1 MQSLTAKQQQQIA
14 ALIDSASDKM
24 IAKKLGVDSDTVQ
37 TFRRNQQMARRQK
50 RERIFRMVMLALPV
64 VVLALFEMILRLV
77 NYGGNLALFVPK
89 EEAPGLSRINDNVG
103 RRYFAS
109 TEILPETSNDVFSV
123 TKPANSFRIFF
134 LGGSSTFGYPYAH
147 NGSMSKMLGQ
157 RLADYFPDRK
167 IEIVN
172 LGMPAISS
180 FSLLDMIDEVLAQR
194 PDALVI
200 YAGHNEFYGALG
212 AGSTESLGR
221 SRTLI
226 NFYLGLQRWK
236 TVLLLRDGLAKF
248 QGWFASAGESKDAGS
263 TLMEQMVGD
272 AAIAYGSEIYRR
284 GLDFYKANLE
294 KIIVRAKQ
302 NNVRVLLS
310 EVVSNVRDQEP
321 FVSLYAP
328 QVDLAGFQKTLEA
341 GRALES
347 TGRYDQA
354 LALYDSLAA
363 IDVRAAIVHFR
374 LGKVYEQ
381 LGNFEASRTA
391 YERARDFDGLRFRA
405 SEDINR
411 VLHEVA
417 QSYGTPIVAMTEAF
431 EADSP
436 HGLIG
441 NSLMLEHLHPNLRGY
456 FIMGREIAHAMKQHG
471 FIAEKW
477 DETRSRPDSVYWDE
491 RGVTP
496 LDEEVAGI
504 RIAVLKN
511 SWPFVPKGS
520 SRPFAYTPRS
530 EFEKLAHT
538 TWRRELTWEQAH
550 VKLAEDFSRQRR
562 FREAAAEYEALIL
575 ETPYNVSPY
584 VRAGLVYLAIGDEER
599 AYQRFLQ
606 SIKIEPTA
614 EACKYV
620 GSILVQRNNPIH
632 GIPYLERSLIL
643 NPSDMQARYNLTGA
657 YLLVGNTAK
666 VAAHLAELEKLAPN
680 NQQVV
685 ELKKS
690 LASLRAAK
698 GESANL

>member
-1 MQSLTAKQQQQIA
+1 MQSLTTKQQQQIA
-14 ALIDSASDKM
+14 ALSDSDSDKK
-24 IAKKLGVDSDTVQ
+24 IAKKLGVDPNAVQ
-37 TFRRNQQMARRQK
+37 AFRRNQQMSRRQK
-50 RERIFRMVMLALPV
+50 RERIFRLVMVALPV
-64 VVLALFEMILRLV
+64 VGLALFEVTLRLV

-89 EEAPGLSRINDNVG
+89 EEAPGLSRINENVG

-109 TEILPETSNDVFSV
+109 TEILPETSNDVFAV
-123 TKPANSFRIFF
+123 TKPAHSFRIFF

-157 RLADYFPDRK
+157 RLADYFPERK

-194 PDALVI
+194 PDAVVI

-212 AGSTESLGR
+212 VGSTESLGR

-236 TVLLLRDGLAKF
+236 TVLLLRDGLAKL
-248 QGWFASAGESKDAGS
+248 QGWLASTAGPKDAGS

-272 AAIAYGSEIYRR
+272 AAIAYGSETYRR

-294 KIIVRAKQ
+294 EIIVRAKQ

-328 QVDLAGFQKTLEA
+328 RVDLAGFQKTLEA

-363 IDVRAAIVHFR
+363 IDAGSAILHFR
-374 LGKVYEQ
+374 RG
-381 LGNFEASRTA
+381 RA
-391 YERARDFDGLRFRA
+391 YELLGDYETSRATYNRARDLDGLRFRA
-405 SEDINR
+405 STDINR

-417 QSYGTPIVAMTEAF
+417 QSYSVPIVAMATAF

-436 HGLIG
+436 NGLVG
-441 NSLMLEHLHPNLRGY
+441 NNLMLEHLHPNLRGY
-456 FIMGREIAHAMKQHG
+456 FIMGREIARTMQQHG

-477 DETRSRPDSVYWDE
+477 DEARSRPDSVYWRE

-496 LDEEVAGI
+496 LDDEVARI

-511 SWPFVPKGS
+511 SWPFVAKGS
-520 SRPFAYTPRS
+520 SKPFAYTPRS
-530 EFEKLAHT
+530 EFEKLAYS
-538 TWRRELTWEQAH
+538 TWRRELTWEEAH

-575 ETPYNVSPY
+575 ETPFNVSPY
-584 VRAGLVYLAIGDEER
+584 VRAGLVYLAMGEEQR

-614 EACKYV
+614 EACKYA
-620 GSILVQRNNPIH
+620 GSILVQRQNPIR

-643 NPSDMQARYNLTGA
+643 NPYDKQARYNLTGA

-666 VAAHLAELEKLAPN
+666 VAAHLAELEKLTPN
-680 NQQVV
+680 SQQVV